1 MIYVMHVQAEGLAP
15 YKFVEVDFR
24 EVNLVPCIKYL
35 RQSLFSMLM
44 QMLCDLSLRSACGCD
59 LQVTKKK
66 AMLIASKEVL
76 LSKLGPEKPEIDP
89 GKVTTPKCHTLI
101 A

>member
-1 MIYVMHVQAEGLAP
+1 MPVQAEGLAP

-35 RQSLFSMLM
+35 RRSFFSTLM
-44 QMLCDLSLRSACGCD
+44 QMFCDLSLTSASGGD

-66 AMLIASKEVL
+66 TMLIASKEVL
-76 LSKLGPEKPEIDP
+76 LSKLGPEIPEIDP
-89 GKVTTPKCHTLI
+89 GKVTTPKCHSLR